1 MNSGFRGDS
10 LWALLLHPHPQMQR
24 FGTPVVLAMVTSFV
38 VAVFVLP
45 SLITVRTTASA
56 VSQDD

>member
-1 MNSGFRGDS
+1 
-10 LWALLLHPHPQMQR
+10 
-24 FGTPVVLAMVTSFV
+24 MVTSFV

-45 SLITVRTTASA
+45 SLITVWARFFHAAPADADRATASA